1 MIRMNDDDDEKF
13 NQHCE
18 NIVHP
23 QWRRSTK
30 YSQHYGCRKP
40 DAKVSYLNLKTN
52 NGESPNSKIYNY
64 NFKAET
70 QSSERYNHHLKAQS
84 QSSERD
90 NYHVRAQ
97 TQCSEKDNYH
107 LKAQIQSLQRDN
119 YHFKAQARTLVVDP
133 ILPRPQLTG
142 LIILRTF
149 AFNTFLFI

>member
-1 MIRMNDDDDEKF
+1 MMIAMMKMIMMVRNMIRMNDDDDEKF

-70 QSSERYNHHLKAQS
+70 QSSERYNHHLKAQT
-84 QSSERD
+84 QSPERY
-90 NYHVRAQ
+90 NH
-97 TQCSEKDNYH
+97 H
-107 LKAQIQSLQRDN
+107 LKS
-119 YHFKAQARTLVVDP
+119 QAKTLVLDP
-133 ILPRPQLTG
+133 ILLQPQLTG
-142 LIILRTF
+142 LIIFRTF

>member
-1 MIRMNDDDDEKF
+1 MMTKKI
-13 NQHCE
+13 NQHGE

-70 QSSERYNHHLKAQS
+70 QSSERYNHHLKAQT
-84 QSSERD
+84 QSPERY
-90 NYHVRAQ
+90 NH
-97 TQCSEKDNYH
+97 H
-107 LKAQIQSLQRDN
+107 LKS
-119 YHFKAQARTLVVDP
+119 QAKTLVLDP
-133 ILPRPQLTG
+133 ILLQPQLTG
-142 LIILRTF
+142 LIIFRTF
-149 AFNTFLFI
+149 AFNTFLYICDIFALDIFLDI